1 MHDIPSVLH
10 MGHPLERRGI
20 VDEIVIV
27 PNLIR
32 LDQYGVL
39 TGYLREALSYEPG
52 KDLLEFAY
60 DFRQDNRIAAHKLAA
75 AIEQWHVAAPIT
87 IIAHSMGCLI
97 ARYYVE
103 RLGGG
108 ARVERLLLIGGPHAG
123 TPAAYVNLL
132 KGPDLLPLGL
142 LNQRLR
148 DTIASFPSSYQI
160 LPTYACPTDRKT
172 AVDVWSDESW
182 VSTDRRPLLRD
193 AREFRREFA
202 EHSIVPAVCIFGY
215 GVSTVTSAVVQ
226 RDPHGAFMTA
236 DFVASDSGDG
246 TIPANSA
253 VLKLAEIHPVHQHH
267 GSLYNDNDVK
277 MRLKIELTR

>member
-1 MHDIPSVLH
+1 MASQRA
-10 MGHPLERRGI
+10 G
-20 VDEIVIV
+20 
-27 PNLIR
+27 
-32 LDQYGVL
+32 
-39 TGYLREALSYEPG
+39 
-52 KDLLEFAY
+52 LEFAY
-60 DFRQDNRIAAHKLAA
+60 DFRQDNRITAHKLAA

-148 DTIASFPSSYQI
+148 HTIASFPSSYQI
-160 LPTYACPTDRKT
+160 LPTYACLTDREA

-182 VSTDRRPLLRD
+182 VSSERRPLLRD

-202 EHSIVPAVCIFGY
+202 AHSIVPAVCIFGY
-215 GVSTVTSAVVQ
+215 GVPTVTSAVVQ
-226 RDPHGAFMTA
+226 RDPRGAFVTA

-253 VLKLAEIHPVHQHH
+253 VLTLAEIHPVHQHH